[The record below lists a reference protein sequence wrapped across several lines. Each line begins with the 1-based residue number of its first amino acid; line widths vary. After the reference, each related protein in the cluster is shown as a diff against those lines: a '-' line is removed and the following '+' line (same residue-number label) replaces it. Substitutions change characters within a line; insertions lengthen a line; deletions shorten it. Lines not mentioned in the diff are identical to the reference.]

1 MLHLLHS
8 DYQIDSRQLEWGW
21 GVERSCGKKRC
32 RCSCSLP
39 PEPIVG
45 AGADAAFVLSLNDDD
60 HDHDHDGGGRYYG
73 ARFENWCMIMLV
85 FFTLFCWRGR
95 WWKWLF
101 LNSLLANLLLS
112 LRKKTIYGFR
122 ANIYLRR
129 NMALILFDH
138 VLPSYELFASVMI
151 LK

>member
-1 MLHLLHS
+1 MIRWGPRLISKACLLGNLTRCSAREEEGRQCLVSPSYTAQLLHS

-39 PEPIVG
+39 PDPIVG

-73 ARFENWCMIMLV
+73 ARFEN
-85 FFTLFCWRGR
+85 
-95 WWKWLF
+95 
-101 LNSLLANLLLS
+101 
-112 LRKKTIYGFR
+112 
-122 ANIYLRR
+122 
-129 NMALILFDH
+129 
-138 VLPSYELFASVMI
+138 
-151 LK
+151 